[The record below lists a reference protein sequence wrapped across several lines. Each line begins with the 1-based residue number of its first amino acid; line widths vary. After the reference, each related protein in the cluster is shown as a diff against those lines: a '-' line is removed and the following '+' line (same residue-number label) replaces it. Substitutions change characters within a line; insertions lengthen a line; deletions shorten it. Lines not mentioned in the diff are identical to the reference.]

1 MHIPAVVA
9 AGDKRAAKAIYGE
22 SKPYV
27 QLDGHPL
34 VAHVVAVLQSV
45 PEVSEVWVVG
55 DAGRLEAAFA
65 EPGECERLEKPL
77 HIVPQFR
84 NLYENAWETYRRL
97 LPGAG
102 PEGRDPG
109 PGDESLP
116 VLYLS
121 ADLPFATPEE
131 ISAFVRQSLATDCDY
146 AVGLCTEESMTEFYP
161 AAPGEPGIR
170 MAYFNL
176 REGRFRQS
184 NLHLVRPALLRN
196 RHYIEDMYEHRY
208 QREFGQMLALG
219 WRLLRIEEGG
229 PSILYY
235 FVLMHCAG
243 IADRRGWRRLADWLR
258 NRIPIARV
266 EKGVSGL
273 LRTRFRFIVTEGGG
287 CAVDLDNEQDFD
299 AAKACFD
306 EWRDRQRAR
315 VAELYGPSAMAE
327 RAGGPEVDARTGARR

>member
-27 QLDGHPL
+27 QLGGRPL

-55 DAGRLEAAFA
+55 DAGRLEAVFA
-65 EPGECERLEKPL
+65 DPRERDRLTKPL
-77 HIVPQFR
+77 HVVPQFR
-84 NLYENAWETYRRL
+84 NLYENAWESYRRL

-109 PGDESLP
+109 PADESLP

-146 AVGLCTEESMTEFYP
+146 AVGLSTEESMTEFYP
-161 AAPGEPGIR
+161 TAPGAPGIR

-184 NLHLVRPALLRN
+184 NLHLVRPALLGN

-219 WRLLRIEEGG
+219 WRLLRVEEGG

-235 FVLMHCAG
+235 FVLIHCAG

-258 NRIPIARV
+258 NRIPIERV
-266 EKGVSGL
+266 EKRLSGL

-287 CAVDLDNEQDFD
+287 CAVDLDNEEDFD
-299 AAKACFD
+299 AAKSCFD
-306 EWRDRQRAR
+306 EWRSRQRAR
-315 VAELYGPSAMAE
+315 VERVYGSSVLTEHASAGAID
-327 RAGGPEVDARTGARR
+327 AGVRR